1 MQQDNSVATCTSNQR
16 TITKLLCR
24 ILKDTRFN
32 IGTSNESW
40 CVKVDSDELSLWNKN
55 ISQIKLKL
63 YLTLLQNMIYYL
75 ISISNYLFAEGH
87 MNKTIQIKR
96 NCYYF
101 FLQFKQT
108 KQLPNSKRKLTKRD
122 ELSFF
127 TVLAFPKASKM
138 GLAANSCLSN
148 STLEEKAN
156 IIY

>member
-1 MQQDNSVATCTSNQR
+1 
-16 TITKLLCR
+16 
-24 ILKDTRFN
+24 
-32 IGTSNESW
+32 
-40 CVKVDSDELSLWNKN
+40 
-55 ISQIKLKL
+55 
-63 YLTLLQNMIYYL
+63 MIYYL